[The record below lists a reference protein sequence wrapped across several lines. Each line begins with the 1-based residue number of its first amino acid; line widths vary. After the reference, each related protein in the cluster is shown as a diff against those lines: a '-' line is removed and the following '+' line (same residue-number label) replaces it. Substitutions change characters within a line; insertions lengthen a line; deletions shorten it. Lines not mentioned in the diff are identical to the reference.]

1 MQSRLR
7 LTYYLHYSGRA
18 FQVLLTPLSPG
29 SVTQSDAAWL
39 DLLSGSRRLSDILDV
54 NVFSDII
61 ESPNILDT
69 ICHIPLILMSQ
80 TSI

>member
-1 MQSRLR
+1 M
-7 LTYYLHYSGRA
+7 
-18 FQVLLTPLSPG
+18 
-29 SVTQSDAAWL
+29 TQSDAAQL
-39 DLLSGSRRLSDILDV
+39 DLLSGSHGLSGILDV

-61 ESPNILDT
+61 ESPNILHT